1 MFNNLF
7 LFIYLSVI
15 LQCTLFMFQ
24 KIREWT
30 LWVVVYAAYI
40 QFSGIVYAVNEA
52 KNDVTNL
59 IKQNLVICGLYIKYA
74 L

>member
-1 MFNNLF
+1 MYIVHVSKNKRMDL
-7 LFIYLSVI
+7 
-15 LQCTLFMFQ
+15 
-24 KIREWT
+24 
-30 LWVVVYAAYI
+30 VVSAAYI
-40 QFSGIVYAVNEA
+40 QFSSIVYAVNEA